1 MGRWVWTDE
10 MTEWVRE
17 HQDGKCSLEILPEF
31 NEHFG
36 LQMNSQSFRVTANRH
51 GIRFGRGHAWK
62 HIKPSPLKGRKY
74 GPYPKERMQKLRES
88 RTKFKVG
95 ETISTKCQ
103 GVYDLVKVSDAPGK
117 TRYMRK
123 NRYVYEQAYGP
134 VPDDYCVIFLDGNPQ
149 NYSLDNLRAV
159 PKQTIG
165 YRRKF
170 EKQTDPEAVKA
181 RNLMAELDF
190 RSRNLEKKEEEE

>member
-36 LQMNSQSFRVTANRH
+36 LQMNSKSFRVTANRH

-74 GPYPKERMQKLRES
+74 GPYPKERREKAAKN
-88 RTKFKVG
+88 RTKYKVG
-95 ETISTKCQ
+95 ETTGMLAG
-103 GVYDLVKVSDAPGK
+103 GVYETVKISAAPGEVQ
-117 TRYMRK
+117 RMRK
-123 NRYVYEQAYGP
+123 NRWIYEQAHGP
-134 VPDDYCVIFLDGNPQ
+134 IPEGYCVVFLDGNNR

-159 PKQTIG
+159 PRQALAN
-165 YRRKF
+165 RRKF
-170 EKQTDPEAVKA
+170 EKQTDPEAIKA

>member
-10 MTEWVRE
+10 MTEWVKANQE
-17 HQDGKCSLEILPEF
+17 GKCSAAILPEF
-31 NEHFG
+31 NKHFG
-36 LQMNSQSFRVTANRH
+36 LNMSKHNFRIVANNH
-51 GIRFGRGHAWK
+51 GIRFGRGLQWNHAQN
-62 HIKPSPLKGRKY
+62 PLKGRKY

-117 TRYMRK
+117 THYMRK

-134 VPDDYCVIFLDGNPQ
+134 VPEGYCVIFLDGNPQ

-159 PKQTIG
+159 PMQTLG

-170 EKQTDPEAVKA
+170 EKLDDPEAIKA
-181 RNLMAELDF
+181 RNLMAELVY
-190 RSRNLEKKEEEE
+190 RTEKLEKEEEK